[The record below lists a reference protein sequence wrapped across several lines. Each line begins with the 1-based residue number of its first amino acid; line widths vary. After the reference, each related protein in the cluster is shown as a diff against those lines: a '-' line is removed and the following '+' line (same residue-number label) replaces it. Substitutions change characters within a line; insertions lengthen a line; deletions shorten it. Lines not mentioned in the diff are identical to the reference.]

1 MLTFNE
7 RLEQIAIVC
16 EFQQQELD
24 HRLTQARAQ
33 YNAKCKVIM
42 VKADLAR
49 FLFEEERLVAQGYRL
64 DKHQPPIMNGLGVIG
79 FFLKPEKLI
88 RKELAELEKTTEQ
101 DYRAELED
109 TRRRLMDALERDVES
124 ARRQV
129 ERHELELSALE
140 KLAKFTADY
149 DSIADKLTDQK
160 ADQDQC
166 VKSVIPVT

>member
-7 RLEQIAIVC
+7 RLEQIAIAC
-16 EFQQQELD
+16 EFQQHELD

-33 YNAKCKVIM
+33 YNAKCKVVM

-64 DKHQPPIMNGLGVIG
+64 DKHQPPVMNGLGIIG

-101 DYRAELED
+101 NYRAELED
-109 TRRRLMDALERDVES
+109 TRSRLMAALEADVDR

-129 ERHELELSALE
+129 ERHKLEMSTLEELSQ
-140 KLAKFTADY
+140 FTADY
-149 DSIADKLTDQK
+149 DSTVDKLTEP
-160 ADQDQC
+160 
-166 VKSVIPVT
+166 KS

>member
-7 RLEQIAIVC
+7 RLEQIAIAC
-16 EFQQQELD
+16 EFQQHELD

-33 YNAKCKVIM
+33 YNAKCKIVM

-64 DKHQPPIMNGLGVIG
+64 DKHQPPVMNGLGIIG

-101 DYRAELED
+101 EYRAELED
-109 TRRRLMDALERDVES
+109 TRSRLMAALEADVDR

-129 ERHELELSALE
+129 ERHKLEMSTLEELSQ
-140 KLAKFTADY
+140 FTADY
-149 DSIADKLTDQK
+149 DSIVDKLTEP
-160 ADQDQC
+160 
-166 VKSVIPVT
+166 KS

>member
-7 RLEQIAIVC
+7 RLEQIAIAC
-16 EFQQQELD
+16 EFQQHELD

-33 YNAKCKVIM
+33 YNAKCKVVM

-64 DKHQPPIMNGLGVIG
+64 DKHQPPVMNGLGIIG

-101 DYRAELED
+101 NYRAELED
-109 TRRRLMDALERDVES
+109 TRSRLMAALEADVDR

-129 ERHELELSALE
+129 ERHKLELSALE
-140 KLAKFTADY
+140 ELSQFTSDY
-149 DSIADKLTDQK
+149 DLIVDKLTEP
-160 ADQDQC
+160 
-166 VKSVIPVT
+166 KS

>member
-7 RLEQIAIVC
+7 RLEQIAIAC
-16 EFQQQELD
+16 EFQQHELD

-33 YNAKCKVIM
+33 YNAKCKVVM

-64 DKHQPPIMNGLGVIG
+64 DKHQPPVMNGLGIIG

-101 DYRAELED
+101 NYRAELED
-109 TRRRLMDALERDVES
+109 TRSRLMAALEADVDR

-129 ERHELELSALE
+129 ERHKLEMSTLEELSQ
-140 KLAKFTADY
+140 FTADY
-149 DSIADKLTDQK
+149 DSIVDKLTEP
-160 ADQDQC
+160 
-166 VKSVIPVT
+166 KS

>member
-7 RLEQIAIVC
+7 RLEQIAIAC
-16 EFQQQELD
+16 EFQQHELD

-33 YNAKCKVIM
+33 YNAKCKVVM

-64 DKHQPPIMNGLGVIG
+64 DKHQPPVMNGLGIIG

-101 DYRAELED
+101 NYRAELED
-109 TRRRLMDALERDVES
+109 TRSRLMAALKKDVES
-124 ARRQV
+124 ARR
-129 ERHELELSALE
+129 EISRHKLEMSTLEELSQ
-140 KLAKFTADY
+140 FTADY
-149 DSIADKLTDQK
+149 DSIVDKLTEP
-160 ADQDQC
+160 
-166 VKSVIPVT
+166 KS